1 MLGCTD
7 VDISA
12 SLAFVGRAGLR
23 TRGTLHA
30 SGTHLSDALVK

>member
-12 SLAFVGRAGLR
+12 SLAFVDRARGM
-23 TRGTLHA
+23 RGTLHA
-30 SGTHLSDALVK
+30 SGSHLSDTLVK